1 MMSKADLALYRAK
14 EEGRNQ
20 FRFHGAELDKQGAQ
34 VHFDGESVRR
44 RAHDEQRQG
53 GRTGKGTTRE
63 QVQED
68 LE

>member
-1 MMSKADLALYRAK
+1 MMIACVAVIFASAMVLSWLAGKHSRAM
-14 EEGRNQ
+14 
-20 FRFHGAELDKQGAQ
+20 DT
-34 VHFDGESVRR
+34 DGESVRR

>member
-1 MMSKADLALYRAK
+1 MR
-14 EEGRNQ
+14 
-20 FRFHGAELDKQGAQ
+20 AELDKQGAQ